1 MSATLMV
8 LVQHIME
15 DARRRLAILSRE
27 TSVSDAAE
35 ILSNPSTPLAVVCD
49 SQGVAVGVVAGSDLV
64 KVLARARASA
74 HQMNV
79 GDIMTSPIHSCRVD
93 NALQQ
98 VWETMSGRSLQ
109 SMPILD
115 ESGRPQGVVYAR
127 DLARAIFKEVT
138 EEEALLRDYVMG
150 VGYQ

>member
-15 DARRRLAILSRE
+15 DARGRLAILSQE
-27 TSVSDAAE
+27 TAVSDAAE

-49 SQGVAVGVVAGSDLV
+49 SQGVAVGVVAGSDIV
-64 KVLARARASA
+64 KVLARARAGA

-79 GDIMTSPIHSCRVD
+79 GAIMTNPILSCRVD
-93 NALQQ
+93 HPLQQ
-98 VWETMSGRSLQ
+98 VWETMSTRSLR
-109 SMPILD
+109 SVPILD